1 MKVIKI
7 EHPDHGPHTR
17 FYLIV
22 QTDKNQTVDYGYIG
36 STKRTYTSHGEG
48 FVTISVGQGVKVAD
62 YHLNDL
68 GMWDYIQSLTEDPEL
83 RLVWTTIDDD
93 SKHIKLSDHIDLYK
107 GTKEIDG
114 YSVMSKEGTNDE

>member
-7 EHPDHGPHTR
+7 EHPDHGPGVKI
-17 FYLIV
+17 YLIV

-48 FVTISVGQGVKVAD
+48 FVTISVGTGITAGN
-62 YHLNDL
+62 YYLNNL

-93 SKHIKLSDHIDLYK
+93 SKRIKFSDHFDF
-107 GTKEIDG
+107 
-114 YSVMSKEGTNDE
+114 